1 VRSILAAT
9 GEALADLEALLLPVA
24 CLGCGTWLP
33 PESESEACCAVCRT
47 RMRALAPPACPRCG
61 QPIDSWEASFARRQG
76 EPSGSDARRAAPPA
90 CGFCAGWPPE
100 LAWAAS
106 AVWMEDGPAR
116 ELVHALKYDGW
127 RSAASPMAEIMARA
141 TRTRLAGT
149 GVLVPVP
156 LGRRRERERGHNQA
170 AVLASALGPLVGLP
184 VAAGGLRRVRET
196 RSQTVLGPSGRWTNV
211 AGAFAAGEGV
221 SGTRVALVD
230 DVLTTGATLAA
241 CAAAL
246 AAGGAG
252 VIGAVTFARAA
263 VPH

>member
-1 VRSILAAT
+1 MRSILAAT
-9 GEALADLEALLLPVA
+9 GQALADLEALLLPVA
-24 CLGCGTWLP
+24 CLGCGAWLP
-33 PESESEACCAVCRT
+33 PESESEGCCAVCRT

-61 QPIDSWEASFARRQG
+61 QPIDTWESSCGRRREG
-76 EPSGSDARRAAPPA
+76 PSGSDARHAAPPA
-90 CGFCAGWPPE
+90 CGFCTEWPPE

-106 AVWMEDGPAR
+106 AVWLEDGPAR

-127 RSAASPMAEIMARA
+127 RSAARPMAAVMARA
-141 TRTRLAGT
+141 MRTRLAGV
-149 GVLVPVP
+149 GALVPVP

-170 AVLASALGPLVGLP
+170 AILATALGPLAGLP

-221 SGTRVALVD
+221 SGMRVALVD